1 MLSPDQLLNRLADTL
16 RERIGPEVG
25 EPYAKT
31 QAYMAA
37 VVLTRVSNQLRLAA
51 GHAVA
56 DREDHILLVADIDR
70 LLPPTSSVRLH
81 TAVRTIRDDHANI
94 SILLEAL
101 YASRDELG
109 DETFDALLK
118 RIRKSLRSRLDRQLE
133 CAL

>member
-31 QAYMAA
+31 QAFMAA
-37 VVLTRVSNQLRLAA
+37 VVLTRVSSQLRLAA
-51 GHAVA
+51 GHAAA
-56 DREDHILLVADIDR
+56 DRQDHILLVADIDR
-70 LLPPTSSVRLH
+70 LLPPTSPQRLH
-81 TAVRTIRDDHANI
+81 MAVKAVRDDHTNM

-109 DETFDALLK
+109 DEAFDALLK
-118 RIRKSLRSRLDRQLE
+118 RVRKSLRSRLDRQLE
-133 CAL
+133 YAL